1 MAAWRRHVRGVEE
14 GREGAWRRGVG
25 GRVEKGAGRKG
36 RAFLLI
42 EPLRPWIF
50 YYYPRCHSIE

>member
-1 MAAWRRHVRGVEE
+1 MAEGSGSVEEGRKGAWRRHVR
-14 GREGAWRRGVG
+14 RRG
-25 GRVEKGAGRKG
+25 GRVEKGAGREG

-50 YYYPRCHSIE
+50 FYS